1 MTLYCVLI
9 FKSACSSSAT
19 PPNHVEVWG
28 LWGVQVKQG
37 ADVIWRIS
45 CSNIPRDHVKPGG
58 IEREKERERLERGRW
73 KASERERK
81 REQERERERERG
93 SESEKERVQQIMI
106 HLHSSFLRKL
116 ISAKA

>member
-1 MTLYCVLI
+1 M
-9 FKSACSSSAT
+9 
-19 PPNHVEVWG
+19 
-28 LWGVQVKQG
+28 KQG

-45 CSNIPRDHVKPGG
+45 CSDIPRDHVKPGG

-106 HLHSSFLRKL
+106 HLHSSFPQNSFEQKPDKWDCNFQKL
-116 ISAKA
+116 I